1 MELKGANRPG
11 RPWSRTHAFYLLM
24 GGFALY
30 QGNDRYGVLTAA
42 KLEALL
48 EKDFIDMPNI
58 EEEDILDRSKAD
70 WVAKTIAV
78 VQMTWFSVQLIARY
92 VKGWAVTE
100 LEILTFSTVVMTI
113 GMYFSWWDKP
123 LDVRRQTVVYLKVAP
138 DTFFEAPE
146 LSRAVPIQESGVRRK
161 PSSIFTFYSSYLSRQ
176 HRFSV
181 EYSPIQLS

>member
-1 MELKGANRPG
+1 
-11 RPWSRTHAFYLLM
+11 M

-30 QGNDRYGVLTAA
+30 QGNDRYGALTSA
-42 KLEALL
+42 KLELLL

-78 VQMTWFSVQLIARY
+78 VQMMWFSAQLIARY
-92 VKGWAVTE
+92 IKGWAVTE

-123 LDVRRQTVVYLKVAP
+123 LDVRRQTAVYLKVSP
-138 DTFFEAPE
+138 DAFFEAPE
-146 LSRAVPIQESGVRRK
+146 LSRAVPIQDSHIKGKRSSVFTWYDSH
-161 PSSIFTFYSSYLSRQ
+161 PSMQ
-176 HRFSV
+176 HRYSV
-181 EYSPIQLS
+181 KYSPIQLL